1 MTNGSKIVLTISS
14 EIPHPLSVQEITI
27 ESDIF
32 SAQRKIDPFESVKVF
47 SETASF
53 AFCRRFYFN
62 FMHGLSFRNECSG
75 GRCIYGVS
83 CR

>member
-1 MTNGSKIVLTISS
+1 MSFYNLFERASPSPVPFVLYVTNGSKIVLTISS

-47 SETASF
+47 QRQRLLHF
-53 AFCRRFYFN
+53 AED
-62 FMHGLSFRNECSG
+62 LK
-75 GRCIYGVS
+75 
-83 CR
+83 